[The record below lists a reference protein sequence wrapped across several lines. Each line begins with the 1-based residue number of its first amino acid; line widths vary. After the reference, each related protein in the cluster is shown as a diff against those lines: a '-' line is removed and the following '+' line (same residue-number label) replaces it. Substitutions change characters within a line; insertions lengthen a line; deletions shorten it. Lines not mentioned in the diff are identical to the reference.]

1 MPWRFSLYEWRERG
15 GTAEAALTLKDMQIT
30 VIGAGIGGLAA
41 ARALAMRGAK
51 VRVLEQA
58 PAIREVGAGLQISP
72 NGARVLDALGLSEAL
87 RTRAMQARAV
97 QLLDYRGASVTRLD
111 LGRLANRDYFFM
123 HRADLIDVLADGAR
137 MAGVEISLGA
147 QVEAVR
153 LEPKAVLRFADGA
166 EETPD
171 LLIGADGLHSVV
183 RSAVCGSLAP
193 FFTGQTAWR
202 AIVPNRTGRSPEARV
217 HMGPRRHV
225 VSYPLRDGADLNLV
239 AVQERDTWVEE
250 GWSQEDDP
258 DHLRAAFADF
268 GAEVQDMLADVERAH
283 LWGLFR
289 HPVAPEWHRGCAV
302 LLGDA
307 AHPMLPFLA
316 QGANMA
322 LEDAWV
328 LAEALSLPGGM
339 DTRLAAY
346 QTRRRD
352 RVVRVTDAASGNA
365 WKYHLALPPVRWA
378 AHQAMRLGGRLMPGK
393 MMRQFS
399 WLYEHDV
406 TG

>member
-1 MPWRFSLYEWRERG
+1 M
-15 GTAEAALTLKDMQIT
+15 TLTDMKIT
-30 VIGAGIGGLAA
+30 VIGAGIGGLAVA
-41 ARALAMRGAK
+41 MALAQRGAS

-58 PAIREVGAGLQISP
+58 DAIREVGAGLQISP
-72 NGARVLDALGLSEAL
+72 NGARVLQALGLGDVL
-87 RTRAMQARAV
+87 RAAGMQAQAV
-97 QLLDYRGASVTRLD
+97 RLLDYRGASVTRLD
-111 LGRLANRDYFFM
+111 LGRLRNRDYFFV
-123 HRADLIDVLADGAR
+123 HRADVIGLLADGAR
-137 MAGVEISLGA
+137 SAGVEIELG
-147 QVEAVR
+147 VEVTALQLDDTPVIR
-153 LEPKAVLRFADGA
+153 LASGEERRAD
-166 EETPD
+166 
-171 LLIGADGLHSVV
+171 LVIGADGIHSTA
-183 RSAVCGSLAP
+183 RRAICGSLAP

-202 AIVPNRTGRSPEARV
+202 AIVPNHAGRNAEARV

-225 VSYPLRDGADLNLV
+225 VSYPLRGGEMLNLV
-239 AVQERDTWVEE
+239 AVQERDTWVED

-258 DHLRAAFADF
+258 DNLRAAFADF
-268 GAEVQDMLADVERAH
+268 GADVQEMLRSVDRVH

-289 HPVAPEWHRGCAV
+289 HPVAPEWHRGGAV

-328 LAEALSLPGGM
+328 LAEALALPGRIG
-339 DTRLAAY
+339 TRLAAY

-365 WKYHLALPPVRWA
+365 WKYHLVSPVVRFA
-378 AHQAMRLGGRLMPGK
+378 AHQAMRLGGRLMPDR
-393 MMRQFS
+393 MMGQFA

-406 TG
+406 TGGQTVTQR